1 MKREEVFRCD
11 PELIGGAP
19 AFTGTHV
26 AVDNLIVYL
35 KNGYSLDQFLEH
47 FRGVSRKQVV
57 AFLDMAEDALLSQE
71 MANLA
76 KYTPSPEIIESE
88 IGPVISGRGV
98 TVYDVMEAYDEGDNI
113 YTISSTYNIS
123 PLQVK
128 AAIEYIE
135 KHRERLE
142 ANDALI
148 SARAASAPSEGL
160 ICARAAATGPIGL
173 FDSGVGGT
181 SVLRE
186 VRALLPNEPLLY
198 LADQARCPYGSRDEA
213 TLRRFALENTHWLL
227 DHGAKLIVVACNTAS
242 AAALHWLR
250 TKFPTIK
257 FVGIVPAV
265 KPAAL
270 STRSSVVGLLA
281 TPATMRGRLLREVMT
296 RWTNG
301 VRVIEQAAPDL
312 VTLVEGG
319 HLEDEAASTLLA
331 SYLQPMVAAG
341 ADTVVLGCTHY
352 SYLTPLIRQLT
363 PNLRII
369 DPAPAIARQVKRVLK
384 AHRLTHPTADAT
396 LRYATTGSLDPFRAL
411 LARLDLPKGQVK
423 WAQIGGRKAHLGL
436 NIK

>member
-142 ANDALI
+142 PELKEILI
-148 SARAASAPSEGL
+148 KKAERERYYRARAAEL
-160 ICARAAATGPIGL
+160 KKQ
-173 FDSGVGGT
+173 
-181 SVLRE
+181 
-186 VRALLPNEPLLY
+186 RALPM
-198 LADQARCPYGSRDEA
+198 
-213 TLRRFALENTHWLL
+213 
-227 DHGAKLIVVACNTAS
+227 
-242 AAALHWLR
+242 
-250 TKFPTIK
+250 
-257 FVGIVPAV
+257 
-265 KPAAL
+265 
-270 STRSSVVGLLA
+270 
-281 TPATMRGRLLREVMT
+281 TP
-296 RWTNG
+296 
-301 VRVIEQAAPDL
+301 
-312 VTLVEGG
+312 
-319 HLEDEAASTLLA
+319 
-331 SYLQPMVAAG
+331 
-341 ADTVVLGCTHY
+341 
-352 SYLTPLIRQLT
+352 
-363 PNLRII
+363 
-369 DPAPAIARQVKRVLK
+369 K
-384 AHRLTHPTADAT
+384 
-396 LRYATTGSLDPFRAL
+396 
-411 LARLDLPKGQVK
+411 
-423 WAQIGGRKAHLGL
+423 RKALQALIEKSRRRIQEEMSSANHS
-436 NIK
+436 